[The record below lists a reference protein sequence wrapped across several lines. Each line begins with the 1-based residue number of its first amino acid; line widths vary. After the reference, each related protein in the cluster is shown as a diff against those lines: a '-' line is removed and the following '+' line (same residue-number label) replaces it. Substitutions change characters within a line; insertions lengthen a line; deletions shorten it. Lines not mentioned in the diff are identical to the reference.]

1 MVRLYHSNPRCPAV
15 LIRII
20 SKKSLNTFSTITQHQ
35 HDRGWLTAVC
45 NCYNISWWYCFYLH
59 GKKYINTTA
68 VDNCNNTVITRCSTL
83 RIYISKQGRVGLPPE
98 LPSFTAAVISGG
110 VGVCPLYSFALHNP
124 LDRSTIAI
132 ATLCWISCMVNQTG
146 GVIVVTIPASMTK
159 FYRKNAWSF
168 QELFTPVEQL
178 LL

>member
-1 MVRLYHSNPRCPAV
+1 MEVHWLLCVIVITLVDDTVFIFMV
-15 LIRII
+15 
-20 SKKSLNTFSTITQHQ
+20 
-35 HDRGWLTAVC
+35 
-45 NCYNISWWYCFYLH
+45 
-59 GKKYINTTA
+59 KKYINTTA
-68 VDNCNNTVITRCSTL
+68 VVNCNNTVITRCSTL